1 MHKKWCS
8 INQQEDKSM
17 FLNALYLHYLA
28 DSMMTEGIN
37 DRENFGSFI
46 TEKLK
51 EKYIDRL
58 EAVIDDLKD
67 DYDSMNELL
76 QISFYLDYG
85 VKVKENDLTAHK
97 MKFHQVLNKIEN

>member
-1 MHKKWCS
+1 
-8 INQQEDKSM
+8 M

-28 DSMMTEGIN
+28 DSMMTDGIN

-51 EKYIDRL
+51 EKYINTL

-97 MKFHQVLNKIEN
+97 MKFHQILNKIEN